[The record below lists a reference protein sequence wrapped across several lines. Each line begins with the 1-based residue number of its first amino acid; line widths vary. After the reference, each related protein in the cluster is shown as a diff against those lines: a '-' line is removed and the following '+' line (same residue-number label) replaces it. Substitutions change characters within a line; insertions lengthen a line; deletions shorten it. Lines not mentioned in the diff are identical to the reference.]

1 MASSTS
7 SSSIDCTCSLTRDTT
22 TASNNEAE
30 PVVSVGSI
38 RGNWKLTA
46 SVVSLR
52 DIFNT
57 IKDYAFNE
65 TVVNNYSDPIFIYLD
80 IKTKYTGA
88 LDQTADLILQM
99 FGDRILDKSYRYQR
113 KNICETS
120 VCDLMDKVVIMSNT
134 GFQNTRLE
142 EYVNISTSNGNLQRL
157 EYSDIIIRKNFNVNA
172 PDILY
177 KSNKSEL
184 QKILNDENSDLEIKQ
199 MAETELIDLEK
210 EYEINEKKLKLF
222 LLPKDEADKKNAIIE
237 IRAGTGGLEASL
249 FAADLFKMYEKV
261 SHKKKWSV
269 ELISISR
276 SEAGGLKEVIASIKG
291 NNIYS
296 TLKYESGVHRVQ
308 RVPDTETQGRVH
320 TSAATVA
327 VLPEAEEVDLKINE
341 SDLRIDVFR
350 AGGPGGQSVNT
361 TDSAVRITHIPT
373 GLSVSQQ
380 DEKSQHKNKAKG
392 MKILRARLYEL
403 ERSRIDQERSQDR
416 KSKIGTG
423 DRSERIRTYNFPQG
437 RVTDHRIN
445 LTLHKLEEFLE
456 GEAFD
461 EMIESLTLQAQEE
474 SLGSLN

>member
-1 MASSTS
+1 M
-7 SSSIDCTCSLTRDTT
+7 I
-22 TASNNEAE
+22 
-30 PVVSVGSI
+30 P
-38 RGNWKLTA
+38 KK
-46 SVVSLR
+46 
-52 DIFNT
+52 T
-57 IKDYAFNE
+57 IE
-65 TVVNNYSDPIFIYLD
+65 
-80 IKTKYTGA
+80 
-88 LDQTADLILQM
+88 DLINKHSLLEKELSSGNVDKKL
-99 FGDRILDKSYRYQR
+99 FAEKSKEYFDLNEIVEDAKKYISFEKEKNEIEKILED
-113 KNICETS
+113 
-120 VCDLMDKVVIMSNT
+120 SN
-134 GFQNTRLE
+134 
-142 EYVNISTSNGNLQRL
+142 
-157 EYSDIIIRKNFNVNA
+157 SD
-172 PDILY
+172 
-177 KSNKSEL
+177 SEL
-184 QKILNDENSDLEIKQ
+184 KL
-199 MAETELIDLEK
+199 MAETELTELKFNHEA
-210 EYEINEKKLKLF
+210 NEKKLKLF

-249 FAADLFKMYEKV
+249 FAGDLFKMYEKV
-261 SHKKKWSV
+261 SNRKKWDL
-269 ELISISR
+269 ELITISK

-291 NNIYS
+291 KNIYS

-327 VLPEAEEVDLKINE
+327 VLPEAEEVDLKIND

-392 MKILRARLYEL
+392 MKILRSRLYEL
-403 ERSRIDQERSQDR
+403 ERSRIEKERSQDR
-416 KSKIGTG
+416 KSKIGSG

-461 EMIESLTLQAQEE
+461 EMVETLTLQAQEE
-474 SLGSLN
+474 KLSNLV